1 MSFNLDD
8 ANIGAQLKVG
18 TGIFPAIGEGVTRVN
33 GSAGIEGPVVIGNPT
48 QFPIPYGTL
57 NVAPCANSDLKI
69 PPFVP
74 GSLIRGLSNPYSLAV
89 VGDAAIFDNLDVA
102 LRVQSGN
109 EIVAQ
114 GHVVSY
120 APGVG
125 GPPHFLAAKK
135 NFDIPHPTK
144 EGWRLRH
151 TCPEGPS
158 NDVYVRGR
166 VTNKNEIILPT
177 YWKELVDWTTITVNL
192 TPIGAHQNVIVK
204 RIDEEKVYLQAHGG
218 MPINCFYHIYGTRS
232 DGERLIPEYEG
243 ESPADYPGNNDEYSV
258 SGYHYDKR
266 EV

>member
-8 ANIGAQLKVG
+8 ANIGGQIKVG

-33 GSAGIEGPVVIGNPT
+33 GSAGMEGPVVIGNPT
-48 QFPIPYGTL
+48 QFPIPFGTVNIGPL
-57 NVAPCANSDLKI
+57 TNSDNLI
-69 PPFVP
+69 PPFIP
-74 GSLIRGLSNPYSLAV
+74 GLFCYGLPSNPFSLAV
-89 VGDAAIFDNLDVA
+89 SGPSGFLGNVETNADVIVGKNCL
-102 LRVQSGN
+102 VQGN
-109 EIVAQ
+109 VISNCG
-114 GHVVSY
+114 GHV
-120 APGVG
+120 
-125 GPPHFLAAKK
+125 LAAKK

-204 RIDEEKVYLQAHGG
+204 RIDEKKVYLQAHGG

-243 ESPADYPGNNDEYSV
+243 ETPADYPGNNDEYSV